1 MRAFVGVF
9 VAAMAVFYGGAP
21 IWIAWAFLHSIGYL
35 R

>member
-1 MRAFVGVF
+1 MRAVF
-9 VAAMAVFYGGAP
+9 ITFMASMAVFYVGSP